1 MKAAQSVKAAPS
13 ALDFDANSL
22 ALQPGVQ
29 LLEASAGT
37 GKTFALAHLV
47 LRLVSRELDPLD
59 LERLLVVTFTD
70 AAAAELRDRIARRL
84 QHALAAVE
92 GNGPPADQ
100 VLADWL
106 ALQSGEPEQR
116 LRLQGR
122 LLLALEGLDRAD
134 ITTIHGFC
142 HRTLQRHA
150 LEAGLGP
157 SPELDSDDGERSAQ
171 VVHDYWQRQVLSLDP
186 AMLAGLSQQGVTPE
200 LLQRLLRRLDADPA
214 LQLEPLP
221 PDLLADQ
228 PLAPQLQAIW
238 HRRWH
243 NFVVQWEA
251 GGAGLEQACRDLAAE
266 LRSWGVKDTKP
277 YSPAPKTDRCAQL
290 NAWLEGLR
298 ASLGVDP
305 ASYDLVLG
313 QPLLQS
319 YFHPAVFTKLAEGP
333 LADGPISQ
341 APPDSTKPASKRSLP
356 QRALQ
361 EAIAAIV
368 DGPVELLLAH
378 GLHWSREELQ
388 RRRSSSG
395 KLSFGDLLACLDP
408 GPKGSGHQ
416 EVSCH
421 RQSSGHEE
429 VSSQNKSS
437 GQAKNSSRAES
448 TGTAKTSGHGDL
460 IAAVSARYQVA
471 LVDEF
476 QDTDPI
482 QWRILERAFTLPKAE
497 GPQHLLVMVGD
508 PKQAIYRFR
517 GGELATYRRASQR
530 ADAIYSLRENRRAS
544 PGLVAAL
551 NALMAPGLVG
561 SRLAVPEVLARAD
574 HGQLLLDPGESPL
587 QLLPLE
593 SDEQLPDQ
601 VAGLCLRLL
610 QRPLRIRKG
619 NDLDGW
625 RERPLTPAD
634 ICLLVAKHR
643 QAEELRTALERRQL
657 PSRLVS
663 RGDVFASEA
672 AAALQRLLDA
682 LADPGN
688 PGRQRLLAVS
698 PLLGWTAATLAA
710 AGPDHWDLLGDQL
723 AGLASRLPR
732 DGLLAC
738 LGQLLRT
745 EGLARLSLGG
755 RLLADL
761 QQAAELVQERMH
773 QLGQGAGA
781 AADWLRRR
789 RLDPDPEVPEAHQLN
804 STAADA
810 AIAVVTV
817 HRSKGLEYPVVICPY
832 LWRASERP
840 SAAIREL
847 GRRWLPPAADAP
859 LLDLHRSPH
868 WGRGRAAAEEN
879 WTAQRQEAERLAYV
893 AATRAQHLLVLG
905 WRQEQRRQGQAR
917 ASQNPAGQNRAGQN
931 PAVQD
936 NPLASWLLQSDGE
949 RRSPEELPITEIN
962 PEDLPA
968 AAARWQPAAG
978 DGELRL
984 GPLPRQR
991 LDSSWGRSS
1000 YTSWTHGGPLQ
1011 PGAVEEG
1018 RQGDE
1023 PAANSLAPE
1032 QPGALGD
1039 SEEIKSA
1046 SNSATNSAAKSAS
1059 QSASTSASNGEPGFT
1074 DPLGPL
1080 ANFPRGSGPGE
1091 ALHRILER
1099 LDYGQSP
1106 NEPQARAVIEQE
1118 LERAALDVGWA
1129 EALSEGLARLW
1140 LTPMGAGLG
1149 GFRLAELAREERL
1162 NELNFDL
1169 PLAVPKPRLTAAN
1182 APGTSTGTSTGRA
1195 GWPLVRARGLADC
1208 FRRHP
1213 GGLFGEA
1220 YADDLDRLELASRG
1234 FLTGSIDLVF
1244 RRGERWW
1251 VLDWKSNWLGERDA
1265 AGGPRACGPAHYGQ
1279 AAMAQL
1285 MAACHYPLQ
1294 AHLYL
1299 VALHRYLRWRLPG
1312 YRPQLHL
1319 GGYAYV
1325 FLRGVP
1331 EHSPS
1336 IQSWAA
1342 RGEAI
1347 PGMLVEQP
1355 PLARLLAL
1363 DSLLREGLA

>member
-1 MKAAQSVKAAPS
+1 MKEAPI

-84 QHALAAVE
+84 QQALAAVE
-92 GNGPPADQ
+92 GGSPPADQ

-106 ALQSGEPEQR
+106 ALQPGDLEQR

-157 SPELDSDDGERSAQ
+157 TPELDSDDGERSAQ

-243 NFVVQWEA
+243 DFVAQWEA

-266 LRSWGVKDTKP
+266 LRTWGIKDTKP
-277 YSPAPKTDRCAQL
+277 YSPAPRTDRCAQM

-298 ASLGVDP
+298 ASLGDAP
-305 ASYDLVLG
+305 ASYDLVLE
-313 QPLLQS
+313 QSLLQS

-333 LADGPISQ
+333 LTDGSLNQ
-341 APPDSTKPASKRSLP
+341 APPDSAKPASKRSLP

-408 GPKGSGHQ
+408 GPKASGHQ
-416 EVSCH
+416 EVSG
-421 RQSSGHEE
+421 QANG
-429 VSSQNKSS
+429 S
-437 GQAKNSSRAES
+437 GQAKNSSPAES
-448 TGTAKTSGHGDL
+448 TGHAKTSGHGDL

-482 QWRILERAFTLPKAE
+482 QWRILERAFTLPAAE

-593 SDEQLPDQ
+593 SDERLPDQ

-610 QRPLRIRKG
+610 QRPLRIRRG

-663 RGDVFASEA
+663 RGDVFDSEA

-698 PLLGWTAATLAA
+698 PLLGWTAETLVAA
-710 AGPDHWDLLGDQL
+710 APDHWDLLGDQL

-847 GRRWLPPAADAP
+847 GRRWLPPAAAAP

-905 WRQEQRRQGQAR
+905 WRQEQRRQGQ
-917 ASQNPAGQNRAGQN
+917 
-931 PAVQD
+931 D
-936 NPLASWLLQSDGE
+936 NPLASWILQSNGE

-978 DGELRL
+978 EGELRL

-1023 PAANSLAPE
+1023 PAANSLVPE
-1032 QPGALGD
+1032 QPGGLGD
-1039 SEEIKSA
+1039 REAIKSTT
-1046 SNSATNSAAKSAS
+1046 NSATNSAS
-1059 QSASTSASNGEPGFT
+1059 QSASNGEPGFA

-1080 ANFPRGSGPGE
+1080 ASFPRGSGPGE

-1106 NEPQARAVIEQE
+1106 HEPQARAVIKQE
-1118 LERAALDVGWA
+1118 LERAALDAGWA

-1169 PLAVPKPRLTAAN
+1169 PLAVPKPRMTAA
-1182 APGTSTGTSTGRA
+1182 TSTGTATGASAGRA

-1265 AGGPRACGPAHYGQ
+1265 AGSPRACGPTHYGQ
-1279 AAMAQL
+1279 EAMAQL

-1312 YRPQLHL
+1312 YRPDLHL

-1331 EHSPS
+1331 GHSPS
-1336 IQSWAA
+1336 IQRWAA

>member
-1 MKAAQSVKAAPS
+1 MKAAPSVKAAPS

-84 QHALAAVE
+84 QQALAAVE
-92 GNGPPADQ
+92 GSGPPADQ

-106 ALQSGEPEQR
+106 ALQSGDLEQR

-157 SPELDSDDGERSAQ
+157 TPELDSDDGERSAQ

-243 NFVVQWEA
+243 NFVAQWQA

-277 YSPAPKTDRCAQL
+277 YSPAPRTDRCAQL
-290 NAWLEGLR
+290 NGWLEGLR
-298 ASLGVDP
+298 ASLEDAP

-333 LADGPISQ
+333 LADEPISQ
-341 APPDSTKPASKRSLP
+341 TPPDSARPASKRSLP

-416 EVSCH
+416 ED
-421 RQSSGHEE
+421 
-429 VSSQNKSS
+429 S
-437 GQAKNSSRAES
+437 GQEEGSGTAKTSSRAES
-448 TGTAKTSGHGDL
+448 SGNAKTSGHGDL

-482 QWRILERAFTLPKAE
+482 QWRILERAFTLPMAE

-574 HGQLLLDPGESPL
+574 HGQLLLDPSESPL

-672 AAALQRLLDA
+672 ADALQRLLDA

-710 AGPDHWDLLGDQL
+710 AGPDHWDRLGDQL

-773 QLGQGAGA
+773 QLGPGAGA
-781 AADWLRRR
+781 PAPRRR
-789 RLDPDPEVPEAHQLN
+789 
-804 STAADA
+804 
-810 AIAVVTV
+810 
-817 HRSKGLEYPVVICPY
+817 G
-832 LWRASERP
+832 
-840 SAAIREL
+840 
-847 GRRWLPPAADAP
+847 
-859 LLDLHRSPH
+859 
-868 WGRGRAAAEEN
+868 
-879 WTAQRQEAERLAYV
+879 
-893 AATRAQHLLVLG
+893 
-905 WRQEQRRQGQAR
+905 
-917 ASQNPAGQNRAGQN
+917 
-931 PAVQD
+931 
-936 NPLASWLLQSDGE
+936 
-949 RRSPEELPITEIN
+949 
-962 PEDLPA
+962 
-968 AAARWQPAAG
+968 
-978 DGELRL
+978 
-984 GPLPRQR
+984 
-991 LDSSWGRSS
+991 
-1000 YTSWTHGGPLQ
+1000 
-1011 PGAVEEG
+1011 
-1018 RQGDE
+1018 
-1023 PAANSLAPE
+1023 
-1032 QPGALGD
+1032 
-1039 SEEIKSA
+1039 
-1046 SNSATNSAAKSAS
+1046 
-1059 QSASTSASNGEPGFT
+1059 
-1074 DPLGPL
+1074 
-1080 ANFPRGSGPGE
+1080 PRGG
-1091 ALHRILER
+1091 
-1099 LDYGQSP
+1099 
-1106 NEPQARAVIEQE
+1106 
-1118 LERAALDVGWA
+1118 
-1129 EALSEGLARLW
+1129 
-1140 LTPMGAGLG
+1140 
-1149 GFRLAELAREERL
+1149 
-1162 NELNFDL
+1162 
-1169 PLAVPKPRLTAAN
+1169 
-1182 APGTSTGTSTGRA
+1182 
-1195 GWPLVRARGLADC
+1195 
-1208 FRRHP
+1208 
-1213 GGLFGEA
+1213 
-1220 YADDLDRLELASRG
+1220 
-1234 FLTGSIDLVF
+1234 
-1244 RRGERWW
+1244 
-1251 VLDWKSNWLGERDA
+1251 
-1265 AGGPRACGPAHYGQ
+1265 
-1279 AAMAQL
+1279 
-1285 MAACHYPLQ
+1285 
-1294 AHLYL
+1294 
-1299 VALHRYLRWRLPG
+1299 
-1312 YRPQLHL
+1312 
-1319 GGYAYV
+1319 
-1325 FLRGVP
+1325 
-1331 EHSPS
+1331 
-1336 IQSWAA
+1336 
-1342 RGEAI
+1342 
-1347 PGMLVEQP
+1347 
-1355 PLARLLAL
+1355 
-1363 DSLLREGLA
+1363 